1 MHNLIDQINFEIE
14 RHSLLKHDFYKL
26 WQEGKL
32 TLDHLAGYSKE
43 YYQLVK
49 IVPSLVENALKN
61 NKIKKYDNAIQNT
74 LKDEYD
80 HIEPWVKFSSSLNV
94 DNNELLN
101 YNGDDTTKQAIN
113 DLITI
118 SESSF
123 EEAVS
128 ALYAF
133 EKELPKIS
141 ETKLDGL
148 SKFYGITEDDSREY
162 FNIHKEIDIFHS
174 KIWENIIK
182 ESSDDKNE
190 KMLNAAI
197 LSLKAQ
203 NKILDSVKSK
213 YVDKTIVAC

>member
-1 MHNLIDQINFEIE
+1 MSSLIDQINCEIE
-14 RHSLLKHDFYKL
+14 KQSLLKHDFYRL

-43 YYQLVK
+43 YFQLVK

-61 NKIKKYDNAIQNT
+61 NKTKKYDNLIQST
-74 LKDEYD
+74 LKDEYE
-80 HIEPWVKFSSSLNV
+80 HVEPWINFSSSLNV
-94 DNNELLN
+94 DKNELMN
-101 YNGDDTTKQAIN
+101 YNGDDMTREAIN
-113 DLITI
+113 DLLTV
-118 SESSF
+118 SDSSF

-148 SKFYGITEDDSREY
+148 SRFYGFNDANSTEY

-174 KIWENIIK
+174 KVWEKIIN
-182 ESSDDKNE
+182 ESSDETKE
-190 KMLNAAI
+190 KMLNAAKS
-197 LSLKAQ
+197 SLKAQ
-203 NKILDSVKSK
+203 NKILDAVKSR
-213 YVDKTIVAC
+213 YVDKTVVAC